1 MTEHPKRG
9 RSWLIWIPALLL
21 VALILGASWVPES
34 QMVRQSWIPGWL
46 GNWADRSPN
55 LRTLVPFVPLAFL
68 FYRGSLGCQVGHP
81 VIWSVAASLICLT
94 LAELGQFWLP
104 GRTPDLADFGW
115 GSLGIVLGLFFG
127 WVLGHLFQKSAPAQS
142 MMKIVLINQYFP
154 PDGAPTG
161 LMLSRVANDL
171 VAQGHD
177 VTVLCAR
184 GGYAGSGAKGEIR
197 RDEAEL
203 SYRVVRVG
211 ATGFGRGTFVG
222 KLIDYAGFYLGVAWQ
237 LMVLRPRPD
246 RMVALT
252 TPPFLSLLV
261 RVVSKLRGA
270 DHAHWV
276 MDLYPD
282 VMVSHGMIS
291 EKGIP
296 ARILGILA
304 RWGFGGRRCAM
315 VLTLGPDMDER
326 VSRYLRQE
334 TPREWVPLWGTAK
347 ANEDPNNGHEEE
359 AEGEGGLLLMYS
371 GNMGLGHR
379 FQEFLEAAAASGKAG
394 QDCRWKFH
402 GQGKRRGEIEE
413 FVAAHPAAPVSVGDY
428 VPLAELAHHLAS
440 ADVHLASLEPS
451 WDGTMVPSKLQGIF
465 AIGKPVIFV
474 GSEES
479 SIGRWILE
487 SGGGWV
493 VPPGEPER
501 MQEVLSEA
509 REASIRRE
517 KGQNALRFSRQYF
530 DAKKN
535 SQKIAKLLA
544 HSQ

>member
-1 MTEHPKRG
+1 MTEHTKEG

-21 VALILGASWVPES
+21 VALILAASWVPES
-34 QMVRQSWIPGWL
+34 RMVRQSWIPEWL

-68 FYRGSLGCQVGHP
+68 FYRGSLGCRVGHP
-81 VIWSVAASLICLT
+81 VMWSVAASLVCLT
-94 LAELGQFWLP
+94 LAEFGQFWLP
-104 GRTPDLADFGW
+104 GRTPDLVDFGW

-142 MMKIVLINQYFP
+142 VMKVVLINQYFP

-161 LMLSRVANDL
+161 LMLSRVADDL
-171 VAQGHD
+171 VGQGHD

-184 GGYAGSGAKGEIR
+184 GGYAGSGADGVDG

-203 SYRVVRVG
+203 PYRVVRVG

-222 KLIDYAGFYLGVAWQ
+222 KLVDYAGFYLGVAWQ
-237 LMVLRPRPD
+237 LLVLRPRPD

-261 RVVSKLRGA
+261 RVMSKLRGA

-291 EKGIP
+291 EKGIA

-304 RWGFGGRRCAM
+304 RWGFGGRRSQM
-315 VLTLGPDMDER
+315 VLTLGPDMETR
-326 VSRYLRQE
+326 TARYLSPE
-334 TPREWVPLWGTAK
+334 TPREWVPLWGTA
-347 ANEDPNNGHEEE
+347 
-359 AEGEGGLLLMYS
+359 EGATPSQAPRKPDDDTPQKPVVLMYS

-379 FQEFLEAAAASGKAG
+379 FDEFLAAAASAG
-394 QDCRWKFH
+394 DDFLWKFH
-402 GQGKRRGEIEE
+402 GQGKRRAEVEKFLAE
-413 FVAAHPAAPVSVGDY
+413 NPEAPVTLGDY
-428 VPLAELAHHLAS
+428 VPREELAAHLAA
-440 ADVHLASLEPS
+440 ADVHLASLDPV

-465 AIGKPVIFV
+465 AIGRPVIFV
-474 GSEES
+474 GSRTCAM
-479 SIGRWILE
+479 GTWILE

-493 VPPGEPER
+493 VPPDDPAA
-501 MQEVLSEA
+501 MQAALQEA
-509 REASIRRE
+509 RVAEIRNQ
-517 KGQNALRFSRQYF
+517 KGKSAFNFAERCFGTAENAKR
-530 DAKKN
+530 
-535 SQKIAKLLA
+535 IADLLTR
-544 HSQ
+544 S